1 MTSVFVCIL
10 LYPTNMDCRE
20 GNSKALGYVIYID
33 IIRIFGEPLRKKK
46 KKECWEN
53 QGEISVLKA

>member
-46 KKECWEN
+46 KKNAEKIRE
-53 QGEISVLKA
+53 K